1 MNIEIENQIG
11 INEIYNQLD
20 EYFTDLNQLREL
32 NPDAYMRY
40 IESENILKIPTIES
54 TDLIKKPTETGCF
67 AILKNCFN
75 FLRNI

>member
-32 NPDAYMRY
+32 NPDAYISY
-40 IESENILKIPTIES
+40 IESENILTIPTIKS

-67 AILKNCFN
+67 AIFKNCFN
-75 FLRNI
+75 FLRKN